1 MTHTHRLFGAER
13 GASGQAIYSSATYGL
28 GSVIGMVGSGLLSDR
43 LPIPGLFAVASGVA
57 FVGALVALAAWRRP
71 RHTP

>member
-1 MTHTHRLFGAER
+1 
-13 GASGQAIYSSATYGL
+13 
-28 GSVIGMVGSGLLSDR
+28 MVGSGLLSDR

-57 FVGALVALAAWRRP
+57 FIGALVALAAWRRP